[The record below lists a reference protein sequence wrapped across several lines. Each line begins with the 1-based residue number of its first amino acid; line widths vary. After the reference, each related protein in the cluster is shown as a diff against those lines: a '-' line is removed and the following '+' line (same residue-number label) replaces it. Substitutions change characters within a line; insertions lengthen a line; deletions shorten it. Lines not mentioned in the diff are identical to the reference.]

1 MSHPYD
7 AALKDILGHSVLDLT
22 PPLHLPEL
30 PARTLNVDLATVSAA
45 TDVAF
50 GFGEPLQQI
59 VDINVQS
66 GPDVKLAAR
75 LQLYNVAYH
84 YHFSVPVR
92 TIVML
97 LRPKADHPRL
107 TGKLAYHAGRG
118 RVEFRYEIVRLWR
131 QPLALYLHGG
141 LGLLPLAPLC
151 QLPKGVPV
159 KEALQEVIHQI
170 DHRLVAEAPFA
181 LATKLMTATFVLAG
195 MRVRGSGLNDIFRGV
210 KVMLEESS
218 AFTLFEEKGR
228 KKGRLEGLQEALLRL
243 GSHRFGPPDE
253 ATITTV
259 NAIDDLNRLKRMTD
273 AVLTV
278 RSWHKLLATP

>member
-1 MSHPYD
+1 VSHPYD

-22 PPLHLPEL
+22 PPLHLPKL

-50 GFGEPLQQI
+50 GFGEPLQEI

-66 GPDVKLAAR
+66 GPDPKLDAR

-84 YHFSVPVR
+84 YRYSVPVR
-92 TIVML
+92 TILML
-97 LRPKADHPRL
+97 LRPAADHPRL
-107 TGKLAYHAGRG
+107 TGKLAYHAGQT
-118 RVEFRYEIVRLWR
+118 RVEFTYEIVRLWK
-131 QPLALYLHGG
+131 QPLALYLNGG

-159 KEALQEVIHQI
+159 KQALQRVVHQI
-170 DHRLVAEAPFA
+170 DQRLVTEAPHA

-195 MRVRGSGLNDIFRGV
+195 LRVRGPRLDDIFRGV
-210 KVMLEESS
+210 KVMHDSS
-218 AFTLFEEKGR
+218 AFTLYEEKGR
-228 KKGRLEGLQEALLRL
+228 QKGREEGMQKMLLRQ
-243 GSHRFGPPDE
+243 GSHRFGTPDE
-253 ATITTV
+253 ATV
-259 NAIDDLNRLKRMTD
+259 AAVQAVHDVDRLERMTD
-273 AVLTV
+273 AILTV